1 MAPEKSRAPFLFY
14 NGDTPQQ
21 LYRTG
26 ADGGLR
32 EKREGQLAMRKSAM
46 NLLAILV
53 ITTLAWAGTDPWK
66 SKPYQQWNDEDIQ
79 KIFTDSPWTRKV
91 TVEGTWKPVTGVGAS
106 DGAINGGGSGGSKG
120 VGGGSTSLPAEA
132 DRDAGTV
139 GPSVPFNVYWMS
151 SQTMRAALARRG
163 VLHAGR
169 DEAAAEKYA
178 EAQVEE
184 YQIAVQGTDMAPFVH
199 NDEKFFQA
207 NSLLEIKKSKLKI
220 PPSHVEYTH
229 DENNGR
235 VTSAIFFFP
244 KKTSGQDSIGSSDKS
259 VEFTCKLG
267 KSTLHA
273 AFDPT
278 KMVNQKGPDL

>member
-1 MAPEKSRAPFLFY
+1 
-14 NGDTPQQ
+14 
-21 LYRTG
+21 
-26 ADGGLR
+26 
-32 EKREGQLAMRKSAM
+32 MRKS
-46 NLLAILV
+46 L
-53 ITTLAWAGTDPWK
+53 ITVFASLIVAAVMFASTEPWK

-79 KIFTDSPWTRKV
+79 KIFTDSPWSRKV
-91 TVEGTWKPVTGVGAS
+91 TVEGTWRPVVGVGAS
-106 DGAINGGGSGGSKG
+106 DGALNAGGSGGSKG
-120 VGGGSTSLPAEA
+120 VGGGSTSLPGEA

-169 DEAAAEKYA
+169 DESAAEKYV
-178 EAQVEE
+178 EAPVDE
-184 YQIAVQGTDMAPFVH
+184 YQIAVQGSDMAPFVH

-207 NSLLEIKKSKLKI
+207 NAWLENKKSKQKI
-220 PPSHVEYTH
+220 SPSHVEYTH

-235 VTSAIFFFP
+235 ITSAIFFFP
-244 KKTSGQDSIGSSDKS
+244 KKTNDQDSIGPSDKN
-259 VEFTCKLG
+259 VEFTCKMG

-278 KMVNQKGPDL
+278 KMVNQKGSDL

>member
-1 MAPEKSRAPFLFY
+1 MFY
-14 NGDTPQQ
+14 NTNSCHGE
-21 LYRTG
+21 LER
-26 ADGGLR
+26 
-32 EKREGQLAMRKSAM
+32 KNMRKS
-46 NLLAILV
+46 L
-53 ITTLAWAGTDPWK
+53 ITLFAVLIIAALTFAGNEPWK

-79 KIFTDSPWTRKV
+79 KIFTDSPWSRKV
-91 TVEGTWKPVTGVGAS
+91 TVEGTWRPVVGVGGS
-106 DGAINGGGSGGSKG
+106 DGAINAGGSGGSKG
-120 VGGGSTSLPAEA
+120 VGGGATTLPGET

-178 EAQVEE
+178 EAPLDE
-184 YQIAVQGTDMAPFVH
+184 YQIAVQGSDMAPFVH

-207 NSLLEIKKSKLKI
+207 NSWLENKKSKQKI
-220 PPSHVEYTH
+220 SPSHVEYTH

-235 VTSAIFFFP
+235 ITSAIFFFP
-244 KKTSGQDSIGSSDKS
+244 KKINDQDSIGPNDKS
-259 VEFTCKLG
+259 VEFTCKMG

-273 AFDPT
+273 SFDPT
-278 KMVNQKGPDL
+278 KMVNQKGSDL